1 MLLTIVFLVPATVLA
16 YFLWRVL
23 TETTRSHS
31 PICVPALFALAG
43 ALHGQQ
49 MISAKAGLLNF
60 GAREKLTGFARQ
72 NLPTDLASSRELMQ
86 GSDFRFRSCCP
97 RANRNGYAHLDED
110 NSFAARQKSGADD
123 IAVST
128 PYAAH
133 TPKTARNAVL
143 RVGNSIRV
151 QMGNFWRAPRLHRA
165 PALFVRKPGLGAG
178 I

>member
-1 MLLTIVFLVPATVLA
+1 MSGTDAD
-16 YFLWRVL
+16 
-23 TETTRSHS
+23 
-31 PICVPALFALAG
+31 
-43 ALHGQQ
+43 
-49 MISAKAGLLNF
+49 GLLRNNEIRWRPVRLF

-133 TPKTARNAVL
+133 TSKTARNAVL
-143 RVGNSIRV
+143 RVGNSIRA
-151 QMGNFWRAPRLHRA
+151 QMGNFWRAPR
-165 PALFVRKPGLGAG
+165 VRLLAAW
-178 I
+178 

>member
-1 MLLTIVFLVPATVLA
+1 MARPKWIFVSFRINHGAAVIFAPPIMARATML
-16 YFLWRVL
+16 
-23 TETTRSHS
+23 ETM
-31 PICVPALFALAG
+31 L
-43 ALHGQQ
+43 Q
-49 MISAKAGLLNF
+49 NF

-143 RVGNSIRV
+143 RVGNSIRA
-151 QMGNFWRAPRLHRA
+151 QMGNFWRAPRFQNHTR
-165 PALFVRKPGLGAG
+165 LF
-178 I
+178 